1 MVVRTRIDLAFAA
14 LLLAGWIVGLPP
26 LTRGMAPD
34 ASPVGKWENT
44 GKEDWVLDLKAD
56 GTGTHYLIRQSD
68 GTLFSPV
75 QVTWNPAND
84 GSGNYILKGKR
95 FEGDCR
101 MHLKNDNGNMS
112 VRRNSDGNLWV
123 FKPR

>member
-1 MVVRTRIDLAFAA
+1 MVVRTRISLAVTA
-14 LLLAGWIVGLPP
+14 LLLAVCLVGLPP
-26 LTRGMAPD
+26 LTNGMAPD
-34 ASPVGKWENT
+34 SSPVGKWENT
-44 GKEDWVLDLKAD
+44 GKEDWVMELKAD

-68 GTLFSPV
+68 QALISPV
-75 QVTWNPAND
+75 PVTWKSAND
-84 GSGNYILKGKR
+84 GSGNYVLKGKR

-112 VRRNSDGNLWV
+112 IRRNSDGQLWV